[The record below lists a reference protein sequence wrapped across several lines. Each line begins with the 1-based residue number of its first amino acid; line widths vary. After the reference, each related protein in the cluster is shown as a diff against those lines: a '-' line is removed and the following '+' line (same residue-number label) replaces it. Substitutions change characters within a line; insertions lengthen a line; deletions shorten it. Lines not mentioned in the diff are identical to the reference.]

1 MAVKISATFT
11 AAFADVSM
19 NNRLFSSANTFPSC
33 SSNRDTSF
41 GTILIAFCLQC
52 FDAVGWQE
60 GHPAC
65 KKLSGGVLEWL
76 SVWSEVQTCIWPS

>member
-33 SSNRDTSF
+33 NSNRDTSF

-52 FDAVGWQE
+52 FDAVGWVA
-60 GHPAC
+60 GRA
-65 KKLSGGVLEWL
+65 SGL
-76 SVWSEVQTCIWPS
+76 